1 MKILVFTDKGGAGK
15 TTISVDV
22 LPYFFFKEGEE
33 YLVIDTD
40 PNNFTKEA
48 IEEIPGGKIE
58 QINTLGLIKKDI
70 AEQKKAISLIS
81 STPNV
86 IVDTAGGYLANGILE
101 FLANSGL
108 LNEIDL
114 IIIPIKVGGAS
125 EPNALKSYLRLKALG
140 YSGRI
145 VFALVGSPHKEKNR
159 LKGDFLA
166 WFGTDFLLE
175 DESKQMEKLI
185 GKEIRIDKFAYESK
199 IAKADRNYFVVP
211 YSLFLSVRWAVGSK
225 PAFAFLDTASEY
237 QKEANEILK
246 KIIALIREASEKGEL
261 SEEEK
266 KILQKEYIGLGKEFT
281 KKFFVGSYYLEL
293 KNFYDLIGKQFPVL
307 KGETSWVD
315 LKNTSTFDFF

>member
-1 MKILVFTDKGGAGK
+1 MKVLVFTDKGGAGK

-22 LPYFFFKEGEE
+22 LPYFFFKEGKE
-33 YLVIDTD
+33 YVVIDSD
-40 PNNFTKEA
+40 PNNFTKDA
-48 IEEIPGGKIE
+48 IGEIPGGRIE
-58 QINTLGLIKKDI
+58 QVNTLGLIKKDV
-70 AEQKKAISLIS
+70 AEQKRALTLIGS
-81 STPNV
+81 NSNV
-86 IVDTAGGYLANGILE
+86 IIDTAGGYLANGILE
-101 FLANSGL
+101 FLANGGL

-114 IIIPIKVGGAS
+114 VIIPIKVGGAS

-145 VFALVGSPHKEKNR
+145 VFALVGSPHTDKSR

-185 GKEIRIDKFAYESK
+185 GKEIRIDKFAYERQV
-199 IAKADRNYFVVP
+199 AKADRNYFVVP
-211 YSLFLSVRWAVGSK
+211 YSLFLSVRWAVGNK

-246 KIIALIREASEKGEL
+246 RIIALVREASEKGEL

-266 KILQKEYIGLGKEFT
+266 KIIQKEYIGLGKEFAS
-281 KKFFVGSYYLEL
+281 KFLVGSYYLEL
-293 KNFYDLIGKQFPVL
+293 KSFYDLIEKQFPVL
-307 KGETSWVD
+307 KGETAWVD
-315 LKNTSTFDFF
+315 LKNTSTFDLF